1 MNETPKYSIGSPL
14 PKHACQGNTKEGKN
28 TTIKWTKEEGEL
40 DRLLQ
45 KLLKVGQQFLANLA
59 SPLPACS
66 PVQLLTELR
75 EQLRPV
81 LNRPGTRQ
89 AQLASRLL
97 FLTASLGL
105 EDAEI
110 SGSWH
115 NYLTYLD
122 PVLVA
127 INHLV
132 IACGAGKAVP
142 PSEEVL
148 FTALDFTSLAR
159 EALRAR
165 RRNVNNNPADMVA
178 RLNFLNRLDQLER
191 GLLAGKDWLMMT
203 LVRYHHGTREELML
217 LGLTGHPAFSRP
229 GTGQRVIRS
238 SPVDTSSGS
247 SSSAASGE
255 WEADQARVGQPEREG
270 REAGKQR

>member
-1 MNETPKYSIGSPL
+1 M
-14 PKHACQGNTKEGKN
+14 
-28 TTIKWTKEEGEL
+28 
-40 DRLLQ
+40 Q
-45 KLLKVGQQFLANLA
+45 KLLKVGQRVLANLA
-59 SPLPACS
+59 APRPACS
-66 PVQLLTELR
+66 PVELLTELR
-75 EQLRPV
+75 EHLKTGLDRS
-81 LNRPGTRQ
+81 GTRQ

-97 FLTASLGL
+97 FLTTSLGL

-115 NYLTYLD
+115 NFLTYLD

-132 IACGAGKAVP
+132 IAGGADKAVP

-159 EALRAR
+159 ETLRAR

-191 GLLAGKDWLMMT
+191 GLLAAKDWLMMT
-203 LVRYHHGTREELML
+203 LVRNHHGTREELML
-217 LGLTGHPAFSRP
+217 LGLTGHPTFSR
-229 GTGQRVIRS
+229 
-238 SPVDTSSGS
+238 SG
-247 SSSAASGE
+247 
-255 WEADQARVGQPEREG
+255 
-270 REAGKQR
+270 